1 MRIIKDKHNR
11 SVVIDSTNKNA
22 ILLKKYPSLT
32 VNELRICSYL
42 LLNISS
48 KEIAELTKRSIR
60 SIESTRLNIRKK
72 MKLSHNENLVKCLM
86 VAVEE

>member
-1 MRIIKDKHNR
+1 MKIIKDTHNK
-11 SVVIDSTNKNA
+11 SVVINSTNKNSL
-22 ILLKKYPSLT
+22 LLKKYPNLT
-32 VNELRICSYL
+32 LNELRICSYL
-42 LLNISS
+42 ILNISS

-86 VAVEE
+86 AAVEE

>member
-1 MRIIKDKHNR
+1 MKIVKNTQNK
-11 SVVIDSTNKNA
+11 SVVLNSANKNVL
-22 ILLKKYPSLT
+22 LLKKYPSLT

-60 SIESTRLNIRKK
+60 SIESTRLHIRKK
-72 MKLSHNENLVKCLM
+72 MKLSHDENLVKCLM
-86 VAVEE
+86 AAVEG